1 MKRDYLYEL
10 LLNADLT
17 ENIYESISNKDI
29 ISFLSLLLKF
39 QKSNVNFIEII
50 ANAIQQAYL
59 DGRLTEDQFK
69 SIVFGLKNDTSYKF
83 TDLFRYIDKGLY
95 NAKHKPNITLSKE
108 EYNKDKFNNCY
119 MEGALLSAYYAEN
132 ENEFLND
139 INNFI
144 IKTYSVVKDTFV
156 YETVT
161 TLNMNNILE
170 YNKVYIISKKDF
182 NKIKEKTKNELL
194 NKCLHQVTEDGY
206 KFMSALKLNLPNN
219 VEYYDIDSVT
229 GIPRI
234 QHLNSIAMVLG
245 KKGTAEDISILLRRD
260 IEVDNP
266 NELTIVVRSDNNI
279 QNHIDTIIPLYAND
293 SVNRNIVISFHYLLK
308 QYKLIETNV
317 WIGKESKNRK
327 D

>member
-59 DGRLTEDQFK
+59 DGKLTEDQFK

-144 IKTYSVVKDTFV
+144 GKTYSVVKDTFI

-194 NKCLHQVTEDGY
+194 NKCLHQITEDGY

-245 KKGTAEDISILLRRD
+245 KKGIVEDISILLRRD

>member
-245 KKGTAEDISILLRRD
+245 KKGIVEDISILLRRD